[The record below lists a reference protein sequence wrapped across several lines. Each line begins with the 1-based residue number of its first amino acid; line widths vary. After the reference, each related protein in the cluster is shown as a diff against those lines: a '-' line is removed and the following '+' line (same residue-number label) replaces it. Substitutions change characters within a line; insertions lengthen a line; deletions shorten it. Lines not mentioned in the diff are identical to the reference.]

1 MQRIRFSFLF
11 VCPTLYFF
19 ITFGIIKF
27 FAPIMK
33 IISYNVNGIRAA
45 ITKGFIDWL
54 QQANPDV
61 ICLQE
66 IKATQDQIPVA
77 EIEKA
82 GYPYQYYYPAT
93 KKGYSGVAILS
104 KLKPTNIV
112 FGTGIEHMDFEGRN
126 LRVDFDQFS
135 VMSLY
140 LPSGTNID
148 RLDHKFMFM
157 DDFQNYIDNLKIEIP
172 NLVICGDYNICHQAI
187 DIHDPIRN
195 AKVSGFLP
203 EERAWLDR
211 FMKNGFVDS
220 FRHFNNE
227 PHQYSWWSYRAGARG
242 NNKGWRIDYCL
253 VSEPLKG
260 KLKRAVILPEAKH
273 SDHCPVLVELE

>member
-1 MQRIRFSFLF
+1 
-11 VCPTLYFF
+11 
-19 ITFGIIKF
+19 
-27 FAPIMK
+27 MK

-45 ITKGFIDWL
+45 ITKGFIEWL
-54 QQANPDV
+54 QYANPDV

-66 IKATQDQIPVA
+66 IKASEDQVPVSDF
-77 EIEKA
+77 EKA

-93 KKGYSGVAILS
+93 KKGYSGVAVLS
-104 KLKPTNIV
+104 KIKPNNVV
-112 FGTGIEHMDFEGRN
+112 FGTGIAHMDFEGRN
-126 LRVDFDQFS
+126 LRLDFDGIS

-157 DDFQNYIDNLKIEIP
+157 DDFQNYIDKLKKEIP

-203 EERAWLDR
+203 EERAWLDT
-211 FMKNGFVDS
+211 FMKNGFIDS
-220 FRHFNNE
+220 FRFFNKQ
-227 PHQYSWWSYRAGARG
+227 PDQYSWWSYRAGSRG

-253 VSEPLKG
+253 VSETLKDR
-260 KLKRAVILPEAKH
+260 LKRALILPEAKH
-273 SDHCPVLVELE
+273 SDHCPVLVEIE